1 MRIVGG
7 LRPSRPPAPWQR
19 GKPRTGTPAPAPPEA
34 VFRLAWQ
41 SPVGRPSAGSLYPQ
55 DTLSRA
61 PTTSRRGMVLTG
73 TEVKAAKDGKVQ
85 LKEAYASVLGN
96 EAWLLNAH
104 ISQYSHGNRE
114 NHPPIR
120 NRKLL
125 LHRREID
132 KLLAITREK
141 GLALIPIKIYLK
153 NGRIK
158 CEIAVAKGKK
168 LHDKR
173 ETEHAKTADAEARA
187 EMRRRA

>member
-1 MRIVGG
+1 MKCACASHSHLNLLTSFGFRA
-7 LRPSRPPAPWQR
+7 LRSKLAAKDASLKILSDNRRAGHDYFLLER
-19 GKPRTGTPAPAPPEA
+19 FEA
-34 VFRLAWQ
+34 
-41 SPVGRPSAGSLYPQ
+41 
-55 DTLSRA
+55 
-61 PTTSRRGMVLTG
+61 GMVLTG
-73 TEVKAAKDGKVQ
+73 TEVKAAKDGKIQ
-85 LKEAYASVLGN
+85 LKEAYAAVLNN

-132 KLLAITREK
+132 KLLGQTREK
-141 GLALIPIKIYLK
+141 GLSLIPTKIYLK
-153 NGRIK
+153 DGRIK
-158 CEIAVAKGKK
+158 CEVALAKGKK

-173 ETEHAKTADAEARA
+173 EAERTRTAEAEARA

>member
-1 MRIVGG
+1 
-7 LRPSRPPAPWQR
+7 L
-19 GKPRTGTPAPAPPEA
+19 PRKETPYKILSDNRQAGHNYFLQDRFEA
-34 VFRLAWQ
+34 
-41 SPVGRPSAGSLYPQ
+41 
-55 DTLSRA
+55 
-61 PTTSRRGMVLTG
+61 GMVLTG

-85 LKEAYASVLGN
+85 LKDAYAAILGQ

-114 NHPPIR
+114 NHPPVR

-132 KLLAITREK
+132 KLLVETRDK
-141 GLALIPIKIYLK
+141 GLLLIPTKMYLK
-153 NGRIK
+153 DGRVK
-158 CEIAVAKGKK
+158 CELAVAKGKK

-173 ETEHAKTADAEARA
+173 EAERTKTAEAEARA